1 VPWQRAAQTETILV
15 DGRPRTAL
23 MSRSAVRLGDGLLV
37 SWQVHDAEAE
47 LARVAVVE
55 ELGKLGYAEWDL
67 STGVLRWS
75 AGLYRI
81 VDRSP
86 SRGPMSLDQITAM
99 VLPEDL
105 PEVEAEVRAL
115 VAQRDPAEI
124 QFRIGTRGG
133 PRMLRVLVRP
143 GYDDAGDL
151 TMVHAVVQDVT
162 ELQLRVA
169 AAKRV
174 EQAAAMRR
182 IHKGGRSTT

>member
-1 VPWQRAAQTETILV
+1 
-15 DGRPRTAL
+15 
-23 MSRSAVRLGDGLLV
+23 
-37 SWQVHDAEAE
+37 
-47 LARVAVVE
+47 
-55 ELGKLGYAEWDL
+55 
-67 STGVLRWS
+67 
-75 AGLYRI
+75 
-81 VDRSP
+81 
-86 SRGPMSLDQITAM
+86 MSLDQITAM

-182 IHKGGRSTT
+182 MHKGGRSTT